1 MRRSRWPGVARQLQ
15 NEVSDGDLL
24 ERYVQ
29 GRDDDAFA
37 QLLTRYSRLVWG
49 QCRNLLTDDADAD
62 DAFQAVFLTLARSA
76 RTIRPGAP
84 LGPWLHG
91 VAFRVCKNARRANGR
106 RTKRERATAL
116 PESNRPVAD
125 STWEVA
131 FAAVAEEVQKLPE
144 AQRAAFILCCIEGRA
159 TTEAAASLG
168 QKLGT
173 FSARLTRA
181 KQTLLNRLAK
191 RGIGAGVLALGG
203 ITGISTVAP
212 AALIVRTLA
221 LIPSG
226 VAVPGS
232 ILTLTHGVTGMMLI
246 RLKLLAAG
254 VLVATGFGLSVG
266 GGWSSSVEAQ
276 GPGPGGPGGIPPG
289 GGSGPPG
296 FGGGGRGGPGEGGE
310 APPPAKAPPK
320 PEQLKAELEKAKADY
335 ERGKLL
341 YDSLMDKKRKQ
352 ESAEQYA
359 YDDVPKEGLRA
370 EDLQAR
376 LSERRK
382 TGWSFLGQVS
392 LNVGEASPKQY
403 LAFHK
408 PGRAPAGGMFPGGPG
423 VMGGG
428 GPAMG
433 MPGGSGMSMPPG
445 GMPSLPPATTT
456 IPGGS
461 GVPFGSG
468 LADSAGLPGAAGN
481 LPGSAAETHFSVPST
496 FIPASP
502 MSYDSVPPP
511 RFTQSRPR
519 QPNEQIP
526 EDNFHNLPSPRNHPV
541 REHEGPEVINEIPIP
556 AGSEVRIPS
565 SPPDRENR
573 TQLPTPT
580 ISREKL
586 LSKKTEAE
594 YEAKIAALEKQVQT
608 LLADTSKVF
617 GDPHGFNANDYG
629 NWDPKELVEVL
640 RKVMADETVE
650 YKLFK
655 DHFQATG
662 TPESLVAVSE
672 WVKKL
677 KKDRLQEYRMKSR

>member
-1 MRRSRWPGVARQLQ
+1 MRRSLWPGVARQLQ
-15 NEVSDGDLL
+15 SEVPDADLL

-49 QCRNLLTDDADAD
+49 QCRNLLTNDADAD

-91 VAFRVCKNARRANGR
+91 VAFRVSKNAKRANGR
-106 RTKRERATAL
+106 RTKREQSTAL
-116 PESNRPVAD
+116 PETNRPVAD

-181 KQTLLNRLAK
+181 KQTLLNRLSK

-203 ITGISTVAP
+203 ITGTSTVAP
-212 AALIVRTLA
+212 AALIVRTLT

-226 VAVPGS
+226 VVVPSS
-232 ILTLTHGVTGMMLI
+232 ILTLTHGVTGMMMI

-276 GPGPGGPGGIPPG
+276 GPGAGSSGGSLGAPPG
-289 GGSGPPG
+289 SVGGFGQGSG
-296 FGGGGRGGPGEGGE
+296 ET
-310 APPPAKAPPK
+310 PPPAKAPPK
-320 PEQLKAELEKAKADY
+320 AEQLKAELEKAKADY
-335 ERGKLL
+335 EKSKLE

-352 ESAEQYA
+352 DAGEQYA
-359 YDDVPKEGLRA
+359 YDAVPNEGLRT
-370 EDLQAR
+370 EVFQAN
-376 LSERRK
+376 LTERRK
-382 TGWSFLGQVS
+382 AGWSFLGQVS
-392 LNVGEASPKQY
+392 LSVGEASPKQY

-408 PGRAPAGGMFPGGPG
+408 PGRVPAGGFGGPG
-423 VMGGG
+423 SMMGAPIGMPSGG
-428 GPAMG
+428 MG
-433 MPGGSGMSMPPG
+433 MPGASGMSLPSG
-445 GMPSLPPATTT
+445 GGPSLPPAATT

-461 GVPFGSG
+461 GGPFGSG
-468 LADSAGLPGAAGN
+468 LPDSGGGPGE
-481 LPGSAAETHFSVPST
+481 LSGSDSGTNFSVPST
-496 FIPASP
+496 FIPTAP
-502 MSYDSVPPP
+502 MSYPSGPIPQDSV
-511 RFTQSRPR
+511 RK
-519 QPNEQIP
+519 
-526 EDNFHNLPSPRNHPV
+526 LPSPGNYPV
-541 REHEGPEVINEIPIP
+541 RGYDGPEARYEGPTPAVNEI
-556 AGSEVRIPS
+556 RIPS
-565 SPPDRENR
+565 SPRAGENR
-573 TQLPTPT
+573 TPLPAPT
-580 ISREKL
+580 VIQEKK

-594 YEAKIAALEKQVQT
+594 YEAKIAALEKEVQKF
-608 LLADTSKVF
+608 LAGSSKAVGETRQF
-617 GDPHGFNANDYG
+617 TIDDFG
-629 NWDPKELVEVL
+629 NWDPKELVDVL
-640 RKVMADETVE
+640 RKVLADETIE
-650 YKLFK
+650 YKADKYKEYFT
-655 DHFQATG
+655 ATSS
-662 TPESLVAVSE
+662 PASLKAVAE

-677 KKDRLQEYRMKSR
+677 KKNGPRIDEPKWR